1 MTFRKATQA
10 DAAAIAQ
17 MEKRYIE
24 CPWSEN
30 VVRQTLAD
38 ELSTIYLLCEGEKVI
53 GYGGLKMVLDTAE
66 IYKIAV
72 HEEHRRKGCATE
84 ILQKLLA
91 HAVVHGGKE
100 VFLEVNENNVAACKL
115 YMAHG
120 FKISHMRKNY
130 YTNGHALILRLEI

>member
-53 GYGGLKMVLDTAE
+53 GYGGLKMVFDTAE
-66 IYKIAV
+66 NTISPYTRSTAEKDAQPRSYKSYW
-72 HEEHRRKGCATE
+72 RMRWCT
-84 ILQKLLA
+84 
-91 HAVVHGGKE
+91 
-100 VFLEVNENNVAACKL
+100 AAKKCFWK
-115 YMAHG
+115 
-120 FKISHMRKNY
+120 
-130 YTNGHALILRLEI
+130 